1 MKTNKKTRKNRR
13 TIKRK
18 MSARS
23 KNTKS
28 DKFGQGSKNPTTNVI
43 GDRRSPE
50 TFGGVRQSSRLNPS
64 GISIETKPLGDERK
78 DSNISRDK
86 IIRFI
91 NSSIQEK
98 IPVIISLPIPPERHA
113 FLRDIGENEDEEWTV
128 YNNFMALLQ
137 EKYRGYKFEF
147 FPVDLK
153 LKKEALDHHRANRGS
168 GGCSHYIYKW
178 IEKYNRDLEELSNS

>member
-50 TFGGVRQSSRLNPS
+50 TFGG
-64 GISIETKPLGDERK
+64 
-78 DSNISRDK
+78 
-86 IIRFI
+86 
-91 NSSIQEK
+91 
-98 IPVIISLPIPPERHA
+98 
-113 FLRDIGENEDEEWTV
+113 FLS
-128 YNNFMALLQ
+128 F
-137 EKYRGYKFEF
+137 FE
-147 FPVDLK
+147 
-153 LKKEALDHHRANRGS
+153 
-168 GGCSHYIYKW
+168 
-178 IEKYNRDLEELSNS
+178 